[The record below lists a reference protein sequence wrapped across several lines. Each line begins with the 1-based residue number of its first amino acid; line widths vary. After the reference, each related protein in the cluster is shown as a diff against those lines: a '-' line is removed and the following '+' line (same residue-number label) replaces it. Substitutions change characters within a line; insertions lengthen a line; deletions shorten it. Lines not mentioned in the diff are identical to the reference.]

1 LFFGPACDM
10 ARRQSDES
18 RFSVT
23 DQQEAQRGEPE
34 SIEAEPQRQPVF
46 NVAPVVVA
54 LIGLCAAIYGLLSYL
69 ESVDPE
75 LYWLVLAKT
84 AFIPLLYSGQFEM
97 DVSAI
102 SAPITYSLLH
112 ASIAHLAINMIW
124 LLAFGSP
131 LANRMGAARFLL
143 FWVATAVAA
152 AALHYLFHQYDAAPL
167 VGASGAIA
175 GMMGA
180 AARFGFR
187 IDRSVEKPAFSGRP
201 LPIMFV
207 LRLRPV
213 VTFLAIWMAV
223 NLLSGLFG
231 LVPGEE
237 GAIAWEAHVGGFLAG
252 FFGVGAFIPAERQG
266 ARGQGFDVG

>member
-1 LFFGPACDM
+1 M
-10 ARRQSDES
+10 
-18 RFSVT
+18 T
-23 DQQEAQRGEPE
+23 DQPETQRVEPE
-34 SIEAEPQRQPVF
+34 PIEVPPPRQPVF
-46 NVAPVVVA
+46 NLAGVVVV
-54 LIGLCAAIYGLLSYL
+54 LIGLCGAIHALQVYL
-69 ESVDPE
+69 FSLDPE
-75 LYWLVLAKT
+75 MWAEFLSRA

-97 DVSAI
+97 DVFAI
-102 SAPITYSLLH
+102 SAPVTYSLLH
-112 ASIAHLAINMIW
+112 ANLTHLAINMVW

-131 LANRMGAARFLL
+131 LANRMGTWRFLL
-143 FWVATAVAA
+143 FWVVTALAA
-152 AALHYLFHQYDAAPL
+152 AALHYVFHRYDATPL

-187 IDRSVEKPAFSGRP
+187 IDRSAKKPAFSGRP
-201 LPIMFV
+201 LPILFV

-213 VTFLAIWMAV
+213 VTFLAIWMAI

-252 FFGVGAFIPAERQG
+252 FFGVGAFIPAERHG
-266 ARGQGFDVG
+266 SRGPGLDVG